1 MEIHRY
7 QFSFANSRELFEAAR
22 DAVRDAEACR
32 RQLEALE
39 DSALSVGSPS
49 FEARVRG
56 GDLDRISKSV
66 ANLVDR
72 EGELDARMEQDYAL
86 IDAATCVL
94 YGRDQMSD
102 GLASLMPA
110 WVADAIWQHFLALH
124 TWDYV
129 SELMGYCKSQ
139 VIRTV
144 RAAFDVM
151 DAHGMAA
158 TVEGRGI
165 AED

>member
-1 MEIHRY
+1 METYR
-7 QFSFANSRELFEAAR
+7 FNFESSRELFEAAS

-32 RQLEALE
+32 RQLDALE

-49 FEARVRG
+49 FEPRVSG
-56 GDLDRISKSV
+56 GDHDRIGRTV

-72 EGELDARMEQDYAL
+72 EKELDARIEQDYAL

-94 YGRDQMSD
+94 YGRDQMGD
-102 GLASLMPA
+102 GLACLMPP

-124 TWDYV
+124 KWEYV
-129 SELMGYCKSQ
+129 AVLMGYTERYVQ
-139 VIRTV
+139 TNV
-144 RAAFDVM
+144 RAAFEVM

>member
-1 MEIHRY
+1 METYR
-7 QFSFANSRELFEAAR
+7 FNFESSRELFEAAS

-32 RQLEALE
+32 RQLDALE
-39 DSALSVGSPS
+39 EGALSVGSPS
-49 FEARVRG
+49 LDARVSG
-56 GDLDRISKSV
+56 GDHDRIGRTV

-72 EGELDARMEQDYAL
+72 EKELDARMEQDYAL

-102 GLASLMPA
+102 GLACLMPP

-144 RAAFDVM
+144 RAAFEVM